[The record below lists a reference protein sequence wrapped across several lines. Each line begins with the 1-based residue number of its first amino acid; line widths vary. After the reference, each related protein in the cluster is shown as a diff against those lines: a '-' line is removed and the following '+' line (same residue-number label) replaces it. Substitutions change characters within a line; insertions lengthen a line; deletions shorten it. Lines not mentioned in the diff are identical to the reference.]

1 MLYLND
7 KGGVAMKKALMVA
20 HVAYAIEMFNM
31 PNIRL
36 LISMGY
42 EVQVACNFDDRSS
55 LSDEKVAM
63 LKDKLTALGVKYH
76 NIPFQRMPI
85 KPANL
90 KAYTQL
96 KSLIDSENFDLI
108 HCHTPVGGIITRLA
122 AAKSRKK
129 NGTKVIYT
137 AHGFHFFAGAPLINW
152 LIYFT
157 AEKLCSYFTDT
168 IITINKE
175 DYNNAKTKL
184 NAKKVAYVPGVGVD
198 TDFFAGNAGK
208 REALLGEISADKD
221 SIILLSVGELS
232 DRKNHSVSIK
242 ALSEVKN
249 DNVHLVIAGTGEKRE
264 EFLSLAKDLGVDGR
278 VHLLGFR
285 TDIAELLKS
294 ADIFLFPSIQE
305 GLPVALMEAM
315 SCSLPVIC
323 SEIRGN
329 IDLIDD
335 TCGVLCGA
343 TDVSTFSKAIQKLIA
358 DPDTRKAMADKAL
371 ERSKNYDIKII
382 EKHMK
387 DIYSGE

>member
-1 MLYLND
+1 
-7 KGGVAMKKALMVA
+7 MKKALMVA
-20 HVAYAIEMFNM
+20 HVAYAIEMFNI

-63 LKDKLTALGVKYH
+63 LKEKLSSMGVKYH
-76 NIPFQRMPI
+76 NIPFERQPL

-90 KAYTQL
+90 KAYTAL
-96 KSLIDSENFDLI
+96 KNLIDGEKFDLI

-122 AAKSRKK
+122 AASSRKK

-137 AHGFHFFAGAPLINW
+137 AHGFHFFKGAPLINW

-157 AEKLCSYFTDT
+157 AEKFCSYFTDT

-175 DYNNAKTKL
+175 DFRNAETKL
-184 NAKKVAYVPGVGVD
+184 NAKNVCYVPGVGVD
-198 TDFFAGNAGK
+198 TAYFVGTRGK
-208 REALLGEISADKD
+208 RAELLSEISADEN
-221 SIILLSVGELS
+221 SIILMSVGELS

-242 ALSEVKN
+242 ALSQIKN
-249 DNVHLVIAGTGEKRE
+249 DNVHLVIAGTGEKRDD
-264 EFLSLAKDLGVDGR
+264 FLFLAKELGVDGR

-285 TDIAELLKS
+285 TDVAELLKS
-294 ADIFLFPSIQE
+294 ADVFLFPSIQE

-335 TCGVLCGA
+335 SCGVLCGA
-343 TDVSTFSKAIQKLIA
+343 SDVEGFAKAIEKLIA
-358 DPDTRKAMADKAL
+358 DPDTRKAMAQKAL
-371 ERSKNYDIKII
+371 GRSKNYDIKII
-382 EKHMK
+382 ENHMK

>member
-1 MLYLND
+1 
-7 KGGVAMKKALMVA
+7 MVA
-20 HVAYAIEMFNM
+20 HVAYAIDMFNM

-55 LSDEKVAM
+55 LSDEKVAL
-63 LKDKLTALGVKYH
+63 LKEKLTAMGVKYH
-76 NIPFQRMPI
+76 NIPFERQPLRSQ
-85 KPANL
+85 NL
-90 KAYTQL
+90 TAYKML
-96 KSLIDSENFDLI
+96 KNLIDSEKFDLI

-122 AAKSRKK
+122 AASSRKK

-137 AHGFHFFAGAPLINW
+137 AHGFHFFKGAPLINW

-157 AEKLCSYFTDT
+157 AEKFCSYFTDT

-175 DYNNAKTKL
+175 DFANAENKL
-184 NAKKVAYVPGVGVD
+184 NAKKVCYVPGVGVD
-198 TDFFAGNAGK
+198 TDFFAGTSGK
-208 REALLGEISADKD
+208 RDELLSEISANKD
-221 SIILLSVGELS
+221 SIMLLGVGELS

-242 ALSEVKN
+242 ALSQIKN
-249 DNVHLVIAGTGEKRE
+249 ENIHLVIAGTGEKRE
-264 EFLSLAKDLGVDGR
+264 EFLALAKDLGVDGR

-285 TDIAELLKS
+285 TDIASLLKS

-335 TCGVLCGA
+335 ACGILCPA
-343 TDVSTFSKAIQKLIA
+343 TDADAFSVAIEKLVA
-358 DPDTRKAMADKAL
+358 DSSLRKSMAEKAL
-371 ERSKNYDIKII
+371 QESKKYDIKII
-382 EKHMK
+382 ENYMK

>member
-1 MLYLND
+1 
-7 KGGVAMKKALMVA
+7 MKKALMVA

-55 LSDEKVAM
+55 LSDEKVAL

-76 NIPFQRMPI
+76 NIPSQRMPI

-96 KSLIDSENFDLI
+96 KALIDSENVDLI

-137 AHGFHFFAGAPLINW
+137 AHGFHFFDGAPLINW

-264 EFLSLAKDLGVDGR
+264 EFLSLAKELGVDGR

-294 ADIFLFPSIQE
+294 ADIFLFPSVQE

-323 SEIRGN
+323 SAIRGN

-335 TCGVLCGA
+335 SCGVLCGA
-343 TDVSTFSKAIQKLIA
+343 SDVEGFAKAIEKLIA
-358 DPDTRKAMADKAL
+358 DPDTRKAMAQKAL
-371 ERSKNYDIKII
+371 DRSKNYDIKII
-382 EKHMK
+382 ENHMK

>member
-1 MLYLND
+1 
-7 KGGVAMKKALMVA
+7 MKKALMVA

-55 LSDEKVAM
+55 LSDEKVAL

-96 KSLIDSENFDLI
+96 KSLIDSESFDLI

-137 AHGFHFFAGAPLINW
+137 AHGFHFFDGAPLINW

-242 ALSEVKN
+242 ALSKVKN
-249 DNVHLVIAGTGEKRE
+249 DNVHLVIAGTGEKRD
-264 EFLSLAKDLGVDGR
+264 EFLSLAKDLGVNGR

-294 ADIFLFPSIQE
+294 ADIFLFPSVQE

-323 SEIRGN
+323 SAIRGN

-335 TCGVLCGA
+335 SCGVLCGA
-343 TDVSTFSKAIQKLIA
+343 SDVEGFAKAIEKLIA
-358 DPDTRKAMADKAL
+358 DPDTRKAMAQKAL
-371 ERSKNYDIKII
+371 DRSKNYDIKII
-382 EKHMK
+382 ENHMK

>member
-1 MLYLND
+1 
-7 KGGVAMKKALMVA
+7 MKKALMVA

-55 LSDEKVAM
+55 LSDEKVAL
-63 LKDKLTALGVKYH
+63 LKDKLTALGVKFH
-76 NIPFQRMPI
+76 NIPFQRMPL
-85 KPANL
+85 KPQNMG
-90 KAYTQL
+90 AYTQL
-96 KSLIDSENFDLI
+96 KKLIDSEKFDLI

-122 AAKSRKK
+122 AISSRRK

-137 AHGFHFFAGAPLINW
+137 AHGFHFFEGAPLINW

-175 DYNNAKTKL
+175 DYNNAVSKL

-198 TDFFAGNAGK
+198 TDFFAGTRGK
-208 REALLGEISADKD
+208 REELLSEISADED

-242 ALSEVKN
+242 ALSQIENKN
-249 DNVHLVIAGTGEKRE
+249 AHLVIAGTGEKRD
-264 EFLSLAKDLGVDGR
+264 EFLSLAKDLKVDSR

-305 GLPVALMEAM
+305 GLPVAFMEAM
-315 SCSLPVIC
+315 SCSLPIIC
-323 SEIRGN
+323 SQIRGN
-329 IDLIDD
+329 TDLVDS
-335 TCGVLCGA
+335 TCGILCPA
-343 TDVSTFSKAIQKLIA
+343 TDADAFATAIEKLIS
-358 DPDTRKAMADKAL
+358 DEQLRKSMSIKAQ
-371 ERSKNYDIKII
+371 EESKKYDIGII
-382 EKHMK
+382 ENYMK

>member
-1 MLYLND
+1 
-7 KGGVAMKKALMVA
+7 MKKALMVA
-20 HVAYAIEMFNM
+20 HVAYAIEMFNI

-76 NIPFQRMPI
+76 NIPFERMPL
-85 KPANL
+85 KPQNI

-122 AAKSRKK
+122 AASSRRK

-137 AHGFHFFAGAPLINW
+137 AHGFHFFKGAPLINW

-175 DYNNAKTKL
+175 DYNNAVSKL
-184 NAKKVAYVPGVGVD
+184 SGKKVAYVPGVGVD
-198 TDFFAGNAGK
+198 TAFFAEKAGK
-208 REALLGEISADKD
+208 REALLEEISAEKD
-221 SIILLSVGELS
+221 SIILLGVGELS
-232 DRKNHSVSIK
+232 DRKNHGVSIK
-242 ALSEVKN
+242 ALSKIKN

-264 EFLSLAKDLGVDGR
+264 EFLSLTKDLGVDGR

-294 ADIFLFPSIQE
+294 ADIFIFPSVQE

-329 IDLIDD
+329 TDLIDD
-335 TCGVLCGA
+335 SCGILCGA
-343 TDVSTFSKAIQKLIA
+343 MDVDAFAVAIEKLISKA
-358 DPDTRKAMADKAL
+358 DTRKLMAENAL

-382 EKHMK
+382 ENHMK
-387 DIYSGE
+387 DIYSGD

>member
-1 MLYLND
+1 
-7 KGGVAMKKALMVA
+7 MKKALMVA

-36 LISMGY
+36 LMSMGY

-55 LSDEKVAM
+55 LSDEKVAL
-63 LKDKLTALGVKYH
+63 LKEKLTSMGIKYH
-76 NIPFQRMPI
+76 NIPFQRMPL
-85 KPANL
+85 KPKNL
-90 KAYTQL
+90 RAYKML
-96 KSLIDSENFDLI
+96 KTLIDSETFELI

-122 AAKSRKK
+122 AISTRKK
-129 NGTKVIYT
+129 NKTRVIYT
-137 AHGFHFFAGAPLINW
+137 AHGFHFFKGAPAVNW

-157 AEKLCSYFTDT
+157 AEKLCSFFTDT

-175 DYNNAKTKL
+175 DFSNAKTKL
-184 NAKKVAYVPGVGVD
+184 NAKNVCYVPGVGVD
-198 TDFFAGNAGK
+198 TAFFSGTAGK
-208 REALLGEISADKD
+208 RDELLSEISAEKD

-242 ALSEVKN
+242 ALSKISN
-249 DNVHLVIAGTGEKRE
+249 KNVHLVIAGTGEKKE
-264 EFLSLAKDLGVDGR
+264 EFLSLADELGVSDR

-294 ADIFLFPSIQE
+294 ADIFLFPSLQE

-329 IDLIDD
+329 IDLIDE
-335 TCGVLCGA
+335 TCGILCPA
-343 TDVSTFSKAIQKLIA
+343 TDVDAFKSAVEKLIN
-358 DPDTRKAMADKAL
+358 DSDMRKCMAENAL
-371 ERSKNYDIKII
+371 ERSKNYDIEII

-387 DIYSGE
+387 NIYSGE

>member
-1 MLYLND
+1 
-7 KGGVAMKKALMVA
+7 MKKALMVA

-31 PNIRL
+31 PNIKL
-36 LISMGY
+36 LMGMGY

-55 LSDEKVAM
+55 LSDEKVAS
-63 LKDKLTALGVKYH
+63 LKEKLTTMGVKYH
-76 NIPFQRMPI
+76 NIPFQRMPL
-85 KPANL
+85 KPENLGACKQL
-90 KAYTQL
+90 KA
-96 KSLIDSENFDLI
+96 LIDSEKFDLI

-122 AAKSRKK
+122 AIGTRKK
-129 NGTKVIYT
+129 NKTRVIYT
-137 AHGFHFFAGAPLINW
+137 AHGFHFFKGAPLINW

-175 DYNNAKTKL
+175 DFTNAETKL
-184 NAKKVAYVPGVGVD
+184 NAKNVRYVPGVGVD
-198 TDFFAGNAGK
+198 TAFFGGTSGK
-208 REALLGEISADKD
+208 RDELISEISAEKD
-221 SIILLSVGELS
+221 SVILLGVGELS

-242 ALSEVKN
+242 ALSRTKN
-249 DNVHLVIAGTGEKRE
+249 KNVHLVIAGTGEKRE
-264 EFLSLAKDLGVDGR
+264 EFLSLAKQHGVSDR

-285 TDIAELLKS
+285 TDIAGLLKS

-315 SCSLPVIC
+315 SCGLPVVC

-329 IDLIDD
+329 VDLIDE
-335 TCGVLCGA
+335 TCGILCNA
-343 TDVSTFSKAIQKLIA
+343 ADAEAFASAVERLI
-358 DPDTRKAMADKAL
+358 DNPGMRKTMAENAL

-387 DIYSGE
+387 DIYSGD

>member
-1 MLYLND
+1 
-7 KGGVAMKKALMVA
+7 MKKALMVA

-198 TDFFAGNAGK
+198 TDFFVGNAGK

-221 SIILLSVGELS
+221 SMILLSVGELS

-335 TCGVLCGA
+335 SCGVLCGA
-343 TDVSTFSKAIQKLIA
+343 TDVSAFSKAIQKLIA

>member
-1 MLYLND
+1 
-7 KGGVAMKKALMVA
+7 MKKALMVA

-36 LISMGY
+36 LMSMGY

-63 LKDKLTALGVKYH
+63 LKNKLTAMGVKYH
-76 NIPFQRMPI
+76 NIPFERQPL
-85 KPANL
+85 KPQNF
-90 KAYTQL
+90 KAYTEL
-96 KSLIDSENFDLI
+96 KNLINSEKIDLI

-129 NGTKVIYT
+129 NKTKVIYT
-137 AHGFHFFAGAPLINW
+137 AHGFHFFKGAPLINW

-157 AEKLCSYFTDT
+157 AEKFCSYFTDT

-175 DYNNAKTKL
+175 DFANAETKL
-184 NAKKVAYVPGVGVD
+184 NAKKVCYVPGVGVD
-198 TDFFAGNAGK
+198 TCFFAGTRGK
-208 REALLGEISADKD
+208 RDELLSEISADKD

-242 ALSEVKN
+242 ALSEIKN
-249 DNVHLVIAGTGEKRE
+249 ENLHLVIAGTGEKRE
-264 EFLSLAKDLGVDGR
+264 EFLSLAKELGVDGR

-329 IDLIDD
+329 TDLIDD
-335 TCGVLCGA
+335 TCGVLCPA
-343 TDVSTFSKAIQKLIA
+343 TDVSAFKRAIETLVA
-358 DPDTRKAMADKAL
+358 DPSLRKTMSENAIK
-371 ERSKNYDIKII
+371 ESQKYDIKII
-382 EKHMK
+382 ENYMK

>member
-1 MLYLND
+1 
-7 KGGVAMKKALMVA
+7 MKKALMVS

-55 LSDEKVAM
+55 LSDEKVAL
-63 LKDKLTALGVKYH
+63 LKEKLTALGVKYH
-76 NIPFQRMPI
+76 NIPFERQPL

-90 KAYTQL
+90 KAYAQL
-96 KSLIDSENFDLI
+96 KNLIDSEKFELI

-122 AAKSRKK
+122 AASSRKK
-129 NGTKVIYT
+129 NGTRVIYT
-137 AHGFHFFAGAPLINW
+137 AHGFHFFKGAPLINW

-157 AEKLCSYFTDT
+157 AEKFCSYFTDT

-175 DYNNAKTKL
+175 DFHNAETKL
-184 NAKKVAYVPGVGVD
+184 NAKKVCYVPGVGVD
-198 TDFFAGNAGK
+198 TDYFSGTRGK
-208 REALLGEISADKD
+208 RAELLSEISADEN
-221 SIILLSVGELS
+221 SIILLSIGELS
-232 DRKNHSVSIK
+232 DRKNHSVSIR
-242 ALSEVKN
+242 ALSQIDN
-249 DNVHLVIAGTGEKRE
+249 DNLHLVIAGTGEKRD
-264 EFLSLAKDLGVDGR
+264 EFLSLAKELGVDGR

-285 TDIAELLKS
+285 TDVAELLKS

-315 SCSLPVIC
+315 SCALPVIC

-329 IDLIDD
+329 TDLIDD
-335 TCGVLCGA
+335 ACGVLCNA
-343 TDVSTFSKAIQKLIA
+343 TDADEFAVAIRKLISNESL
-358 DPDTRKAMADKAL
+358 RKSMAEKAF
-371 ERSKNYDIKII
+371 EESKKYDIKII
-382 EKHMK
+382 ENYMK

>member
-1 MLYLND
+1 
-7 KGGVAMKKALMVA
+7 MKKALMVA

-31 PNIRL
+31 PNIEL

-55 LSDEKVAM
+55 LSDEKVTI
-63 LKDKLTALGVKYH
+63 LKDKLATLGVKYH
-76 NIPFQRMPI
+76 NVPFERMPL
-85 KPANL
+85 KPANIG
-90 KAYTQL
+90 AYTQL
-96 KSLIDSENFDLI
+96 KALIDSEGFDLI

-137 AHGFHFFAGAPLINW
+137 AHGFHFFKGAPLINW

-157 AEKLCSYFTDT
+157 AEKFCSYFTDT

-184 NAKKVAYVPGVGVD
+184 NAKKVCYVPGVGVD
-198 TDFFAGNAGK
+198 TARFYENAGK
-208 REALLGEISADKD
+208 REALLSEISAEKD

-242 ALSEVKN
+242 ALSKIKN
-249 DNVHLVIAGTGEKRE
+249 EKVHLVIAGTGEKRE
-264 EFLSLAKDLGVDGR
+264 EFISLAKELGVDDR

-285 TDIAELLKS
+285 TDIPELLKS

-329 IDLIDD
+329 TDLVDS
-335 TCGVLCGA
+335 TCGVLCSAVDADAFA
-343 TDVSTFSKAIQKLIA
+343 TAIEKLIS
-358 DPDTRKAMADKAL
+358 DEPLRKSMAQKAQ
-371 ERSKNYDIKII
+371 EESKKYDIKII
-382 EKHMK
+382 ENYMK